1 MSLLPC
7 RDPKRAVRAKGSTL
21 LELLCALCAGF
32 LILLSLMES
41 VRGAMDTWCSQ
52 TRQVDMDREARSALR
67 LLLDDWRSLVR
78 IPADGVGTALPC
90 LYIAQPEADRS
101 STRLAVL
108 RTPPPP
114 SPTTEKNGGD
124 LCMALYAVV
133 FTSDDGATSTVGR
146 VASQKLVRRVL
157 STEETYRRLRAHL
170 RDGLP
175 LVSEH
180 DWQEL
185 HQHPETHEPVAHH
198 VVQFQ
203 ARIPPSPVPSGQA
216 HPAAEPARL
225 ELTLRLTSRGIAR
238 MLRDEVDWRGEG
250 PHARLLHQDTP
261 DNPNDDPEVRTYT
274 LHLARD
280 GF

>member
-1 MSLLPC
+1 MSLSP
-7 RDPKRAVRAKGSTL
+7 RPDPNRGIKEKGSTL

-32 LILLSLMES
+32 LILLCLLEG

-78 IPADGVGTALPC
+78 IPADDEGTAHPFLC
-90 LYIAQPEADRS
+90 IAEPEDTRA

-108 RTPPPP
+108 RTPPT
-114 SPTTEKNGGD
+114 PTVPTEEYGGD
-124 LCMALYAVV
+124 LCMALYGVV
-133 FTSDDGATSTVGR
+133 FTSDDDATSTIGR

-185 HQHPETHEPVAHH
+185 QQHPETHEPVAHH

-203 ARIPPSPVPSGQA
+203 ARIPPSSLPTGLAQTAEEPV
-216 HPAAEPARL
+216 RL
-225 ELTLRLTSRGIAR
+225 EVTLRLTSQGVAR
-238 MLRDEVDWRGEG
+238 MLRNEADWRGDG

-261 DNPNDDPEVRTYT
+261 DNPNDDNEVRTYT
-274 LHLARD
+274 LHLAKE
-280 GF
+280 GS